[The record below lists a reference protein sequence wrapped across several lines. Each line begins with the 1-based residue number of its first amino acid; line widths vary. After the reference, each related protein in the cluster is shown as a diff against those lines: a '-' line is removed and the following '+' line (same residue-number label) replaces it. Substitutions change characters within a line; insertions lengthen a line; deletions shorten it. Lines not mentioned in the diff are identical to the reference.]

1 MTALLLDEQTNMPF
15 DYDFVWRFPL
25 DMIDVPAFQRTV
37 IKSFVKEVVED
48 FKPRVFGA
56 VTLAPT
62 GGGRANLCDGLQ
74 RVTSLE
80 KLAFDFTPAFVLPDG
95 LTYQEQAQVFLDL
108 DHRRKLRAYDRYHT
122 ALAAELPW
130 ALGLQEGSAATGWRI
145 VSGESSGKKKKKGAF
160 VLLCVANL
168 KLIYDA
174 GGRRLLERTLRIL
187 AEWLEGGPAD
197 GALVLGLG
205 NFIRQRGGAFD
216 DARFRRLL
224 RQVEIEEARKQIT
237 EMRKGRGGG
246 GQGGRGQGD
255 WQKVFADIDEG
266 RWQKRKR

>member
-1 MTALLLDEQTNMPF
+1 MALLLGEQRTAF
-15 DYDFVWRFPL
+15 DYDFVWEFPL

-37 IKSFVKEVVED
+37 IKSFVKEVVAD

-74 RVTSLE
+74 RVTALE
-80 KLAFDFTPAFVLPDG
+80 KLAFEAAPAFVLPPG
-95 LTYQEQAQVFLDL
+95 LSYQEQAQIFLDL
-108 DHRRKLRAYDRYHT
+108 DHRRKLKAYDRYHT

-130 ALGLQEGSAATGWRI
+130 ALGLRDGSAATGWRI
-145 VSGESSGKKKKKGAF
+145 VSGDASGKKKEKGAF

-168 KLIYDA
+168 KLIYDY
-174 GGRRLLERTLRIL
+174 GGRRLLERTLKTL
-187 AEWLEGGPAD
+187 TEWLEGGPAD

-205 NFIRQRGGAFD
+205 NFIRHAGGDFD
-216 DARFRRLL
+216 EARFRRLL
-224 RQVEIEEARKQIT
+224 RQVDVEDARKMVT

-255 WQKVFADIDEG
+255 WQRVFALVDAG
-266 RWQKRKR
+266 KWQKRKR